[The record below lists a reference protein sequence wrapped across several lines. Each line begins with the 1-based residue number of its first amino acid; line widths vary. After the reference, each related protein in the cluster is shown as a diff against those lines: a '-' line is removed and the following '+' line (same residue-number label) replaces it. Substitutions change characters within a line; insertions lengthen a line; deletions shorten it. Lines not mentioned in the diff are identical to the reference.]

1 MKEALFTKSLTVA
14 LSPDVYR
21 EVKKITDDKKISMA
35 EWVRDA
41 VETALENDKAH
52 ERGLDTWKP

>member
-14 LSPDVYR
+14 LSQDVYR

-41 VETALENDKAH
+41 VQTSLPTKQQDEEILN
-52 ERGLDTWKP
+52 